1 MQYDVAWEEIWRS
14 NSTVPVLSSKLYLLY
29 SQFTFIGDAI
39 WLIFAVKFSDIII
52 ETTLLKCQIILQI
65 TQLMVLTNQYI
76 KVQLSSNDEFRV
88 DKY

>member
-39 WLIFAVKFSDIII
+39 WLIFAVKFSDNHRNYFI
-52 ETTLLKCQIILQI
+52 KMSNYI
-65 TQLMVLTNQYI
+65 TNYTINGLNKSVHKSAAEQQWWI
-76 KVQLSSNDEFRV
+76 QSG
-88 DKY
+88 